1 MPNINNTR
9 KRNRGNSSNRTG
21 NSNSN
26 GFRISNSSNVNGNG
40 FNIRV
45 NRSNLTKRRHIEKPQ
60 EKLIKDN
67 PYEAVLSF
75 RRQLDTVPVYAIVCH
90 SAICN
95 SYKDC
100 DSTRTGEPFFDMPDR
115 TFLFNLTSGGEFC
128 TPSSGFYDSL
138 NAISI
143 RNYIIAENMQDSVRT
158 YANPLLSTAM
168 RAASGQRYPNLN
180 CTFVEDEG
188 VHDELGIYEIGGEKI
203 VLDKSRTWFL
213 DEIILEVYRISG
225 KPEGIFIFSGCSNNY
240 EHETFL
246 KSIGPTNNAIEIIR
260 KADME
265 YNNRVLTMPLLGTN
279 VGAVHSV
286 SMPEP
291 IVIVDM
297 ALTMGDPLTLW
308 SDDTEDLITAR
319 NILFEFAKDDKLI
332 EKVAAHYEYTIP
344 KIMAHIAIALGK
356 PIGMIF
362 SKSGKLSK
370 YFKEAL
376 KIFNELN
383 KANKNAANG
392 NAGTNQNNL

>member
-1 MPNINNTR
+1 MPNKNTR
-9 KRNRGNSSNRTG
+9 KRIRGNSS

-40 FNIRV
+40 FNMGPK
-45 NRSNLTKRRHIEKPQ
+45 RSRKS
-60 EKLIKDN
+60 KDH
-67 PYEAVLSF
+67 PYEAVLTF

-138 NAISI
+138 NAVSI
-143 RNYIIAENMQDSVRT
+143 RNYVIAENMQDSVRT

-188 VHDELGIYEIGGEKI
+188 VRDELGIYEIGGEKI

-332 EKVAAHYEYTIP
+332 EKVAAHYKYTIP
-344 KIMAHIAIALGK
+344 KIMAHIAIALGSPLGK
-356 PIGMIF
+356 VF
-362 SKSGKLSK
+362 SPKIGKLSK
-370 YFKEAL
+370 HFKEAL
-376 KIFNELN
+376 KNFNEL
-383 KANKNAANG
+383 KEVNG
-392 NAGTNQNNL
+392 NGTNQNNL

>member
-1 MPNINNTR
+1 MPNKNTR
-9 KRNRGNSSNRTG
+9 KRIRGNSS

-40 FNIRV
+40 FNMGPK
-45 NRSNLTKRRHIEKPQ
+45 RSRKS
-60 EKLIKDN
+60 KDH
-67 PYEAVLSF
+67 PYEAVLTF

-138 NAISI
+138 NAVSI
-143 RNYIIAENMQDSVRT
+143 RNYVIAENMQDSVRT

-188 VHDELGIYEIGGEKI
+188 VRDELGIYEIGGEKI

-376 KIFNELN
+376 KNFNEL
-383 KANKNAANG
+383 KEVNG
-392 NAGTNQNNL
+392 NGTNQNNL